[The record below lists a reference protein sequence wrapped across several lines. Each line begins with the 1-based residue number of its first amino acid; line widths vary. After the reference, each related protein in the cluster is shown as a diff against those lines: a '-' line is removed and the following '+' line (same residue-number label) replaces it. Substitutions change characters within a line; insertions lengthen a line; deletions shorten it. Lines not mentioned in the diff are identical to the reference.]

1 MAEPLLRVEDLR
13 TYFHSSRGTVRAV
26 DGVSFTVDKGQTLAI
41 VGESG
46 CGKSMTALSILQL
59 VPEPAGYIE
68 SGRIIYKGKDL
79 LDRTVEEMRA
89 IRGDEISM
97 IFQEP
102 MTSLN
107 PVFTVET
114 QLVEAL
120 EVHGRARGDAARE
133 RCLEL
138 LELVKLPGPEQILR
152 SYPFELS
159 GGMRQ
164 RVMIA
169 MALACDPDL
178 LIADEP
184 TTALDVTVQAQIL
197 ELIAELQQR
206 LGMAVLLI
214 THDLGVVAEMADD
227 VAVMYAAQIVESA
240 PTRDLFREPKHPYTQ
255 GLFASLPH
263 RRRRGEELA
272 VIEGTVPDPAAWP
285 PGCRFEP
292 RCPHRFEPC
301 ATIPP
306 PLAEPR
312 PGHTVTCHL
321 HPPGVTEPPR
331 PEAEAA
337 TVAPVTEVVAAAT
350 REALS

>member
-13 TYFHSSRGTVRAV
+13 TYIRSPRGIVRAV
-26 DGVSFTVDKGQTLAI
+26 DGVSFAVDKGRTLAI

-68 SGRIIYKGKDL
+68 CGRILYRGQDL
-79 LDRTVEEMRA
+79 LDRTVEEMRE
-89 IRGDEISM
+89 IRGQEIAM

-107 PVFTVET
+107 PVYTVGM
-114 QLVEAL
+114 QLAEAM
-120 EVHGRARGDAARE
+120 EVHGRARGQAARE
-133 RCLEL
+133 RALEL
-138 LELVKLPGPEQILR
+138 LELVNLQNPPQVLK

-197 ELIAELQQR
+197 ELIAGLQQR

-227 VAVMYAAQIVESA
+227 VAVMYAGQIVEAS
-240 PTRDLFREPKHPYTQ
+240 PTRDLFRDPKHPYTQ

-263 RRRRGEELA
+263 RRRRGQELA
-272 VIEGTVPDPAAWP
+272 VLEGTVPDPVAWP
-285 PGCRFEP
+285 PACRFEP
-292 RCPHRFEPC
+292 RCPKRFEPC
-301 ATIPP
+301 AVQIPL
-306 PLAEPR
+306 LAEPR
-312 PGHTVTCHL
+312 PGHTVACHL
-321 HPPGVTEPPR
+321 HPPGVREP
-331 PEAEAA
+331 
-337 TVAPVTEVVAAAT
+337 APTSDTSVAAAPLT
-350 REALS
+350 ATAVGTGSEAQS

>member
-1 MAEPLLRVEDLR
+1 MPEPLLRVEDLR
-13 TYFHSSRGTVRAV
+13 TYFHSPHGTVRAV
-26 DGVSFTVDKGQTLAI
+26 DGISFSLDQGQTLAI

-59 VPEPAGYIE
+59 VPQPAGYIE
-68 SGRIIYKGKDL
+68 SGRILYRGQDL
-79 LDRTVEEMRA
+79 LDYTIDQMRD
-89 IRGDEISM
+89 IRGQEISM

-107 PVFTVET
+107 PVFTVGW
-114 QLVEAL
+114 QLNEAL
-120 EVHGRARGDAARE
+120 TVHGNARGAAAQKRAV
-133 RCLEL
+133 EL
-138 LELVKLPGPEQILR
+138 LDLVHLPNPQQILK

-197 ELIAELQQR
+197 GLIAELQQR

-214 THDLGVVAEMADD
+214 THDLAVVAEMADE
-227 VAVMYAAQIVESA
+227 VAVMYAGQLVETA
-240 PTRDLFREPKHPYTQ
+240 PTKALFREPKHPYTQ

-263 RRRRGEELA
+263 RRRRGQEL
-272 VIEGTVPDPAAWP
+272 VVLEGTVPDPAAWP
-285 PGCRFEP
+285 PACRFEP
-292 RCPHRFEPC
+292 RCPKRFEPC
-301 ATIPP
+301 ARVAPA
-306 PLAEPR
+306 LAEPR
-312 PGHTVTCHL
+312 LGHTVVCHL
-321 HPPGVTEPPR
+321 HPPGVE
-331 PEAEAA
+331 EAPQPLVESAA
-337 TVAPVTEVVAAAT
+337 TAPVAAT
-350 REALS
+350 GVGQETMK